1 MKCVNCGKELS
12 PTAKFCTNCGTLVVQ
27 HEESISYELPN
38 ENENKISNDKVD
50 ETSDMDIKKQE
61 NGTSIITNLRKKWN
75 DKFTILVIIG
85 AMFIAIIAG
94 LIVKNLKQQ
103 EDYVDTDNY
112 AYEETYEDY
121 DNSEDIYEE
130 SEDYYEEDFLEEQME
145 KENLEGS
152 QFEEMSQ
159 DYILPDSSSR
169 FLSKSD
175 LNGLSAEEC
184 RIARNEIYARHGRMF
199 NDEALQAYFDSFDW
213 YYPSIQPDDF
223 EEAMLNEYERAN
235 TELIVEYEMEQG
247 YR

>member
-12 PTAKFCTNCGTLVVQ
+12 PTAKFCTNCGTSVVQ
-27 HEESISYELPN
+27 YEESISYELPN
-38 ENENKISNDKVD
+38 EISNDKAN
-50 ETSDMDIKKQE
+50 ETSDTNIEKQG
-61 NGTSIITNLRKKWN
+61 NDASIITDLRKKWN

-103 EDYVDTDNY
+103 ENYVDADNY
-112 AYEETYEDY
+112 VYEETYEDY
-121 DNSEDIYEE
+121 DNSKDTYDE
-130 SEDYYEEDFLEEQME
+130 SEDYYEEDFFENQSEE
-145 KENLEGS
+145 ENLEES
-152 QFEEMSQ
+152 QFEVMSQ

-199 NDEALQAYFDSFDW
+199 NDEALQEYFESFDW

-223 EEAMLNEYERAN
+223 EETMLNEYEIAN
-235 TELIVEYEMEQG
+235 RDLIVEYETEQG